1 MQINEVKYG
10 FKLISITDLTDL
22 DSKLYQY
29 YHEKSGATV
38 VYVENDDTNC
48 CFTIGFRTLPQDSTG
63 VCHIIEHS
71 LLCGSEKY
79 PLKEPFVNLMKTSMA
94 TFLNA
99 FTANDWTMYPFASQV
114 EQDFNNIL
122 SIYCDAVFRPLSMK
136 DPKPFLQEG
145 WHLEMLS
152 KDDIPS
158 YKGVVYNEM
167 KGAMSSVDRILQ
179 QATLEAM
186 YKDSFYG
193 YNSGG
198 DPDVIPSL
206 TYEDYKAFYHKH
218 YTPQNAMTYFYGK
231 MDIEAKLKWL
241 DEEYF
246 SHYTKTDEE
255 IIIKE
260 QEPFISRDFV
270 KEYELGE
277 GESEKD
283 NTYMSLC
290 YGLGYYD
297 DYEEFIAMQVLLDA
311 LLSKNDSPLK
321 KALLDAKLGV
331 DVDAFIDDD
340 KIKPSLNII
349 LSKTNKNKKDEFFN
363 VFTAKVQELVKNGI
377 PKELL
382 KASINYFEF
391 KDKELDTGG
400 FPKGLVI
407 AMNMM
412 GNFNYHFSL
421 DSHLFYSK
429 HYNKLRN
436 ELDNGYFERLLEKYL
451 LNNNHMVQVMCVP
464 SLTLGKER
472 QEKLDALMKCIKD
485 NMSEEEIVA
494 TIMQ

>member
-1 MQINEVKYG
+1 
-10 FKLISITDLTDL
+10 
-22 DSKLYQY
+22 
-29 YHEKSGATV
+29 
-38 VYVENDDTNC
+38 
-48 CFTIGFRTLPQDSTG
+48 
-63 VCHIIEHS
+63 
-71 LLCGSEKY
+71 
-79 PLKEPFVNLMKTSMA
+79 
-94 TFLNA
+94 
-99 FTANDWTMYPFASQV
+99 
-114 EQDFNNIL
+114 
-122 SIYCDAVFRPLSMK
+122 
-136 DPKPFLQEG
+136 
-145 WHLEMLS
+145 
-152 KDDIPS
+152 
-158 YKGVVYNEM
+158 
-167 KGAMSSVDRILQ
+167 
-179 QATLEAM
+179 
-186 YKDSFYG
+186 
-193 YNSGG
+193 
-198 DPDVIPSL
+198 
-206 TYEDYKAFYHKH
+206 
-218 YTPQNAMTYFYGK
+218 
-231 MDIEAKLKWL
+231 
-241 DEEYF
+241 
-246 SHYTKTDEE
+246 
-255 IIIKE
+255 
-260 QEPFISRDFV
+260 
-270 KEYELGE
+270 
-277 GESEKD
+277 
-283 NTYMSLC
+283 MSLC

-451 LNNNHMVQVMCVP
+451 LNNNHMVQVM
-464 SLTLGKER
+464 
-472 QEKLDALMKCIKD
+472 
-485 NMSEEEIVA
+485 
-494 TIMQ
+494 

>member
-246 SHYTKTDEE
+246 SHYT
-255 IIIKE
+255 
-260 QEPFISRDFV
+260 
-270 KEYELGE
+270 
-277 GESEKD
+277 
-283 NTYMSLC
+283 
-290 YGLGYYD
+290 
-297 DYEEFIAMQVLLDA
+297 
-311 LLSKNDSPLK
+311 
-321 KALLDAKLGV
+321 
-331 DVDAFIDDD
+331 
-340 KIKPSLNII
+340 
-349 LSKTNKNKKDEFFN
+349 
-363 VFTAKVQELVKNGI
+363 
-377 PKELL
+377 
-382 KASINYFEF
+382 
-391 KDKELDTGG
+391 
-400 FPKGLVI
+400 
-407 AMNMM
+407 
-412 GNFNYHFSL
+412 
-421 DSHLFYSK
+421 
-429 HYNKLRN
+429 
-436 ELDNGYFERLLEKYL
+436 
-451 LNNNHMVQVMCVP
+451 
-464 SLTLGKER
+464 
-472 QEKLDALMKCIKD
+472 
-485 NMSEEEIVA
+485 
-494 TIMQ
+494 

>member
-1 MQINEVKYG
+1 
-10 FKLISITDLTDL
+10 
-22 DSKLYQY
+22 
-29 YHEKSGATV
+29 
-38 VYVENDDTNC
+38 
-48 CFTIGFRTLPQDSTG
+48 
-63 VCHIIEHS
+63 
-71 LLCGSEKY
+71 
-79 PLKEPFVNLMKTSMA
+79 MKTSMA

-158 YKGVVYNEM
+158 YNGVVYNEM

-255 IIIKE
+255 IEVNNGNI
-260 QEPFISRDFV
+260 
-270 KEYELGE
+270 LGIYNE
-277 GESEKD
+277 GNLLINGKIEKSSYRLK
-283 NTYMSLC
+283 NKNHLSAV
-290 YGLGYYD
+290 
-297 DYEEFIAMQVLLDA
+297 I
-311 LLSKNDSPLK
+311 LSKNMNLVKERAK
-321 KALLDAKLGV
+321 K
-331 DVDAFIDDD
+331 
-340 KIKPSLNII
+340 II
-349 LSKTNKNKKDEFFN
+349 LIC
-363 VFTAKVQELVKNGI
+363 L
-377 PKELL
+377 
-382 KASINYFEF
+382 Y
-391 KDKELDTGG
+391 
-400 FPKGLVI
+400 
-407 AMNMM
+407 AM
-412 GNFNYHFSL
+412 
-421 DSHLFYSK
+421 
-429 HYNKLRN
+429 
-436 ELDNGYFERLLEKYL
+436 
-451 LNNNHMVQVMCVP
+451 V
-464 SLTLGKER
+464 
-472 QEKLDALMKCIKD
+472 
-485 NMSEEEIVA
+485 
-494 TIMQ
+494 